1 MSAAASSV
9 AQQGF
14 RPGGGRG
21 RMGAPVEKP
30 KNGKETLARLIR
42 YFAPEKT
49 YVLLLG
55 AAVVIAVLAS
65 VIAPSLQ
72 SKAIDHLV
80 TRSFDRIPH
89 VLGMMLFFYL
99 IHGAAT
105 LLQGFFSARLSQRVI
120 FRLRR
125 ELFEK
130 VISLPIPWLDNH
142 SHGDVMSRMTN
153 DAENVSNTISSSLS
167 SLFSGVLMLL
177 GTVIMMLR
185 FSVPLTLLTCVT
197 VLLSIVTTK
206 LLTGLMRK
214 YYLRRQTL
222 LGTLNGIVEEKVTAG
237 KTVTAYNL
245 QEAAVREFNEASDE
259 LTKVGITA
267 DIIGNAMGPLMSMI
281 NNLSFVIVAAFGA
294 WFALRGMISV
304 GVISAFIIYSKQFS
318 RPINEL
324 AQLYGQIQTAVAG
337 AERIFDILDTE
348 SEDKSGA
355 HVLPITEGVI
365 EFKHVNFSY
374 VPGKQV
380 IHDFN
385 LKVEAGKKIAL
396 VGSTG
401 SGKTTVVNLL
411 MRFYELDSGCIT
423 VDGVDIQDI
432 SCDVLRDS
440 VGIVLQDTVLFT
452 DTVRNNLKYA
462 DRSISDKKMIE
473 AAESANCDKVVAA
486 LPDGYDTVLTAAG
499 ANLSQ
504 GQRQLLT
511 IGRAFLSYPKIL
523 ILDEA
528 TSSVDTRTEQHIQN
542 AMVELMRDRTSL
554 IIAHRLS
561 TIRDADQIVVM
572 DQGHIIETG
581 THDELLEKGGMADRA
596 SHYPSQLS
604 GGQQQRVAIA
614 RALASDPE
622 IIYFDE
628 PTSALDPE
636 LIGEVL
642 SVMRQLADEGMTM
655 IVVTHEMDFAK
666 NVSSRTIFMEHGKI
680 VEEGDSK
687 SFFAS
692 PKQER
697 TREFLRLEDRG
708 V

>member
-1 MSAAASSV
+1 MSAATSSV

-14 RPGGGRG
+14 RRGMGRG
-21 RMGAPVEKP
+21 NMGAPVEKP
-30 KNGKETLARLIR
+30 KNGRETLARLIR
-42 YFAPEKT
+42 YFAPERT

-432 SCDVLRDS
+432 SVSYTHLTLPTKR
-440 VGIVLQDTVLFT
+440 IV
-452 DTVRNNLKYA
+452 
-462 DRSISDKKMIE
+462 
-473 AAESANCDKVVAA
+473 
-486 LPDGYDTVLTAAG
+486 
-499 ANLSQ
+499 
-504 GQRQLLT
+504 
-511 IGRAFLSYPKIL
+511 
-523 ILDEA
+523 
-528 TSSVDTRTEQHIQN
+528 
-542 AMVELMRDRTSL
+542 
-554 IIAHRLS
+554 
-561 TIRDADQIVVM
+561 
-572 DQGHIIETG
+572 
-581 THDELLEKGGMADRA
+581 
-596 SHYPSQLS
+596 
-604 GGQQQRVAIA
+604 
-614 RALASDPE
+614 
-622 IIYFDE
+622 
-628 PTSALDPE
+628 
-636 LIGEVL
+636 
-642 SVMRQLADEGMTM
+642 
-655 IVVTHEMDFAK
+655 
-666 NVSSRTIFMEHGKI
+666 
-680 VEEGDSK
+680 
-687 SFFAS
+687 
-692 PKQER
+692 
-697 TREFLRLEDRG
+697 
-708 V
+708 

>member
-1 MSAAASSV
+1 M
-9 AQQGF
+9 
-14 RPGGGRG
+14 
-21 RMGAPVEKP
+21 
-30 KNGKETLARLIR
+30 
-42 YFAPEKT
+42 
-49 YVLLLG
+49 
-55 AAVVIAVLAS
+55 
-65 VIAPSLQ
+65 
-72 SKAIDHLV
+72 
-80 TRSFDRIPH
+80 
-89 VLGMMLFFYL
+89 
-99 IHGAAT
+99 
-105 LLQGFFSARLSQRVI
+105 
-120 FRLRR
+120 
-125 ELFEK
+125 
-130 VISLPIPWLDNH
+130 
-142 SHGDVMSRMTN
+142 
-153 DAENVSNTISSSLS
+153 
-167 SLFSGVLMLL
+167 
-177 GTVIMMLR
+177 
-185 FSVPLTLLTCVT
+185 
-197 VLLSIVTTK
+197 
-206 LLTGLMRK
+206 
-214 YYLRRQTL
+214 
-222 LGTLNGIVEEKVTAG
+222 
-237 KTVTAYNL
+237 
-245 QEAAVREFNEASDE
+245 REFNEASDE

-581 THDELLEKGGMADRA
+581 THDELLSKGGT
-596 SHYPSQLS
+596 YYQL
-604 GGQQQRVAIA
+604 
-614 RALASDPE
+614 
-622 IIYFDE
+622 Y
-628 PTSALDPE
+628 
-636 LIGEVL
+636 
-642 SVMRQLADEGMTM
+642 MTQ
-655 IVVTHEMDFAK
+655 FA
-666 NVSSRTIFMEHGKI
+666 G
-680 VEEGDSK
+680 
-687 SFFAS
+687 
-692 PKQER
+692 
-697 TREFLRLEDRG
+697 RET
-708 V
+708 

>member
-14 RPGGGRG
+14 RRGMGRG
-21 RMGAPVEKP
+21 NMGAPVEKP

-42 YFAPEKT
+42 YFAPETT

-214 YYLRRQTL
+214 YYLRRQAL

-411 MRFYELDSGCIT
+411 MRFYELDSGSIT

-581 THDELLEKGGMADRA
+581 THDELLEKGGT
-596 SHYPSQLS
+596 YYQL
-604 GGQQQRVAIA
+604 
-614 RALASDPE
+614 
-622 IIYFDE
+622 Y
-628 PTSALDPE
+628 
-636 LIGEVL
+636 
-642 SVMRQLADEGMTM
+642 MTQ
-655 IVVTHEMDFAK
+655 FAGRK
-666 NVSSRTIFMEHGKI
+666 T
-680 VEEGDSK
+680 
-687 SFFAS
+687 
-692 PKQER
+692 
-697 TREFLRLEDRG
+697 
-708 V
+708 